1 MKVAIGIG
9 VANSDWEGISDY
21 VQEAELLGVDSVWTA
36 ESWGHDAATP
46 AAFLIARTK
55 SINVGTGIMQVSA
68 RTPAMTGMTAM
79 ALASMS
85 GGRFRLGLG
94 GSGPQVVEG
103 WHGQPFGS
111 TVQRLREVIDIVRL
125 VTSGER
131 VQYDGELY
139 RLPRPGGEG
148 KAIRSGAKPEPG
160 IPIYLAT
167 LSPKSLE
174 LTGEVADGWVG
185 TSFMPEHADVFF
197 APMARGAARAGRS
210 LDAIERMAG
219 GHVEFGDDLDQLIP
233 PRKPGLAF
241 TLGAM
246 GSRKHNF
253 YNQAFQRAGYADLA
267 NEVQR
272 VYLEG
277 RRGEAAELIPDEMV
291 VQTNLL
297 GTAAM
302 VAERVR
308 KYRDAGITTIRVD
321 PAGASPKE
329 RIETLGRFMEVV
341 RTVNG
346 ERANRP

>member
-9 VANSDWEGISDY
+9 VANENWDAMSEY
-21 VQEAELLGVDSVWTA
+21 VQEAERLGVDSVWTA

-46 AAFLIARTK
+46 AAFLIARTTR
-55 SINVGTGIMQVSA
+55 INVGTGIMQVSA

-79 ALASMS
+79 TLASMS

-94 GSGPQVVEG
+94 ASGPQVVEG
-103 WHGQPFGS
+103 WHGQQFGS
-111 TVQRLREVIDIVRL
+111 TVQRLREVIEIVRL

-148 KAIRSGAKPEPG
+148 KAIRSGAKAQPG
-160 IPIYLAT
+160 IPVYLAT

-174 LTGEVADGWVG
+174 LTGELADGWVG

-219 GHVEFGDDLDQLIP
+219 GYLEFGDDLEQLIP

-253 YNQAFQRAGYADLA
+253 YNQAFQRAGYEDLA
-267 NEVQR
+267 SEVQR
-272 VYLEG
+272 IYLEG
-277 RRGEAAELIPDEMV
+277 RRAEAAELIPDEMV

-297 GTAAM
+297 GTAEM
-302 VAERVR
+302 VTERVR
-308 KYRDAGITTIRVD
+308 KYRDAGVSTIRVD
-321 PAGASPKE
+321 PAGASAKE
-329 RIETLGRFMEVV
+329 RVDTLGKFMEIV
-341 RTVNG
+341 RGVSS
-346 ERANRP
+346 EF